1 MSPTSPSIGTDG
13 AEPVVRAVAT
23 VDLSLVP
30 YDWPLARTRRAEI
43 DAHFAALAAVRPHL
57 WNGRVLLARNIALDG
72 AVLRGQAFE
81 TDFASFL
88 WWRDM
93 GFPDPAV
100 RNVFAMAAVRTS
112 EGAFLLGIMADH
124 TANAGRVYFPAGT
137 PDPDDIRDGR
147 IDFAASAARELAE
160 ETGLDAARL
169 SVSPHWSAVFDGPRI
184 ALMRQ
189 FASPR
194 TGAGLVDDVRAHLT
208 RDRHAELS
216 DVIAVGRLSELP
228 AAAPAFVRAFLRDAF
243 AG

>member
-1 MSPTSPSIGTDG
+1 MTPASPSIGTDG
-13 AEPVVRAVAT
+13 AEPVVRAVAA
-23 VDLSLVP
+23 VDLVLVP

-43 DAHFAALAAVRPHL
+43 DAHFAAVAAVRPHL
-57 WNGRVLLARNIALDG
+57 WNGRLLLARNVALVG
-72 AVLRGQAFE
+72 ATLRGEAFE

-88 WWRDM
+88 WWRDC

-100 RNVFAMAAVRTS
+100 RNVFAMAAVRS
-112 EGAFLLGIMADH
+112 RDGAFLLGVMGDH

-137 PDPDDIRDGR
+137 PDPDDVCDGR

-169 SVSPHWSAVFDGPRI
+169 PVSPHWSAVFDGPRI

-189 FASPR
+189 FAAPQ
-194 TGAGLVDDVRAHLT
+194 TGAALVSDVRAYLAG
-208 RDRHAELS
+208 DPGAELA
-216 DVIAVGRLSELP
+216 DALAVGRISDLP
-228 AAAPAFVRAFLRDAF
+228 AATPAFMRAFLRQAF